1 MQKKNGAPKSLYYH
15 HREFYKLPCGNLVA
29 QKARFDADTS
39 SHNCRSEIWKGWED
53 HLGSMCEEVEA
64 CAGATKLVEELAKSG
79 IPMAI
84 ATSSRYAGVE
94 KKRKR

>member
-1 MQKKNGAPKSLYYH
+1 MIDY
-15 HREFYKLPCGNLVA
+15 
-29 QKARFDADTS
+29 ADTYHVVS
-39 SHNCRSEIWKGWED
+39 KQNKTKQNDRNEIWKGWED

-64 CAGATKLVEELAKSG
+64 CAGATQLVEELAKTG

-94 KKRKR
+94 QKRKR